1 MCYVLWFGPFLI
13 KLINLISALLLNR
26 NIGGDSM
33 ITIQISGSS
42 EDIQRTKQRLRSF
55 LDLLAA
61 HDLIPNGNFTRQTF
75 DANFVPEAWIDWEC
89 PLCGKVFQDVDK
101 VAHLMLQ
108 HNAKRESCSPTHLQA
123 GCANAGYVEQLE
135 ILVSVLEQFYQREV
149 RSEEQYEEV
158 RRLVRLAQKALFEA
172 AVLYVEER

>member
-1 MCYVLWFGPFLI
+1 
-13 KLINLISALLLNR
+13 
-26 NIGGDSM
+26 M

-42 EDIQRTKQRLRSF
+42 EDVQRAKQRLSSF
-55 LDLLAA
+55 LDLLAG
-61 HDLIPNGNFTRQTF
+61 HDPVPAGNFTRQTF
-75 DANFVPEAWIDWEC
+75 DANFIPEAWIDWEC

-108 HNAKRESCSPTHLQA
+108 HNARRESCSPTHLQA
-123 GCANAGYVEQLE
+123 GCSDTGCVEQLE
-135 ILVSVLEQFYQREV
+135 ILVGVLEQFYQREV